1 MYYWVHLQI
10 TKSARQEYWWVLCDI
25 LNVVAKEKIQ
35 MAFLG
40 IKDLDVQLQYNK
52 FDVILTVHRR

>member
-1 MYYWVHLQI
+1 V
-10 TKSARQEYWWVLCDI
+10 TSARQEYWWVLCDI